1 MRPAS
6 IRARLTLWYFAVQAI
21 TFAAFGIG
29 IFFAVRGSVHAA
41 IDEDLRQRLQGI
53 RRFMERVGPK
63 FSDEDLAYELREHSG
78 LRPGGDLLQVSDVQG
93 NWIFRSAS
101 IRNYDIPRPGEN
113 QVLGEIMILDRLSAR
128 YETEVVRGIPL
139 RIVSAKFGVP
149 GNTYTVQLAAPLAQV
164 SDVLLRL
171 LWLLVL
177 SIPVVLILASLGGYW
192 MSRRAL
198 APVDAI
204 TSTARSISE
213 HSLSRR
219 LASLKTADELQRL
232 AETFNQMMDR
242 LETAFK
248 RITQFTADASHELR
262 TPTALIRTTV
272 ELSLRRDRSN
282 DEYREALGQILE
294 EAVRMGILIDNLM
307 TLARMDSG
315 AEALGFA
322 SVDIAAI
329 LGEASLAGQPLAL
342 SKQIQLDREIPHIP
356 IVVNGDAHALRRLFL
371 ILIDNAVK
379 YTATGGR
386 VFIALNTNGKD
397 AIAKVRDTGIGISA
411 EDQPAIFERFYR
423 ADKAR
428 SRESGAGLGLS
439 IARWIAEAHGAE
451 ILVESAVGQGSTFE
465 VRIPLHHEIHGSV
478 PAQT

>member
-6 IRARLTLWYFAVQAI
+6 IRARLTLWYFVVQAI
-21 TFAAFGIG
+21 TFVAFGVG

-53 RRFMERVGPK
+53 RRFMDRMGPV
-63 FSDEDLAYELREHSG
+63 FSEEDLTYELREHSG
-78 LRPGGDLLQVSDVQG
+78 LRPGGDLLQVSDAQG

-101 IRNYDIPRPGEN
+101 IRNYDIPRPGEA
-113 QVLGEIMILDRLSAR
+113 QAAPR
-128 YETEVVRGIPL
+128 YDTQIVRGVPL
-139 RIVSAKFGVP
+139 RIVSARFGVP
-149 GNTYTVQLAAPLAQV
+149 GNSYTVQLAAPLAQV
-164 SDVLLRL
+164 FDVLEELR
-171 LWLLVL
+171 WLLVL
-177 SIPVVLILASLGGYW
+177 SIPIVLVLASFGGYW

-213 HSLSRR
+213 HSLSMR
-219 LASLKTADELQRL
+219 LARLKTGDELQRL

-262 TPTALIRTTV
+262 TPTALIRTTA
-272 ELSLRRDRSN
+272 ELSLRRDRDKS
-282 DEYREALGQILE
+282 EYREALGQILE
-294 EAVRMGILIDNLM
+294 EAERTGILIDNLM

-315 AEALGFA
+315 AEAVGFA
-322 SVDIAAI
+322 TVDIASI
-329 LGEASLAGQPLAL
+329 LGEASMAGQPLAL
-342 SKQIQLDREIPHIP
+342 SKQIQLDREIPDIP
-356 IVVNGDAHALRRLFL
+356 ILVNGDAHALRRLFL

-379 YTATGGR
+379 YTPTGGR
-386 VFIALNTNGKD
+386 VFIGLNTNRNN
-397 AIAKVRDTGIGISA
+397 AVATVRDTGIGISQ
-411 EDQPAIFERFYR
+411 EDLPVIFERFYR

-439 IARWIAEAHGAE
+439 IARWIAEAHRAE
-451 ILVESAVGQGSTFE
+451 ILVESVVGQGSTFE
-465 VRIPLHHEIHGSV
+465 VRIPLHQEIGASV
-478 PAQT
+478 LAQP

>member
-1 MRPAS
+1 LRPAS

-21 TFAAFGIG
+21 AFAAFGIG
-29 IFFAVRGSVHAA
+29 IFLAVRGSVHAA

-53 RRFMERVGPK
+53 RRFMERVGPV
-63 FSDEDLAYELREHSG
+63 FSQEDLAYELREHSG
-78 LRPGGDLLQVSDVQG
+78 LRPGGDLLQVSDAQG

-101 IRNYDIPRPGEN
+101 IRDYAIPRPGED
-113 QVLGEIMILDRLSAR
+113 QAAPR
-128 YETEVVRGIPL
+128 YETQVVRGIPL
-139 RIVSAKFGVP
+139 RIVSARFGVP

-164 SDVLLRL
+164 SDVLQQLR
-171 LWLLVL
+171 WLLVL
-177 SIPVVLILASLGGYW
+177 SIPVVLVLASLGGYW

-219 LASLKTADELQRL
+219 LASLKTGDELQRL

-262 TPTALIRTTV
+262 TPTALIRTTA
-272 ELSLRRDRSN
+272 ELSLRRDRDN
-282 DEYREALGQILE
+282 AEYREALVQILE
-294 EAVRMGILIDNLM
+294 EAKGTGILIDNLM

-315 AEALGFA
+315 AEAVGF
-322 SVDIAAI
+322 SMVDIASI
-329 LGEASLAGQPLAL
+329 LGEASMASQPLAL
-342 SKQIQLDREIPHIP
+342 SKQIQLDREIPDIP
-356 IVVNGDAHALRRLFL
+356 ILVNGDSHALRRLFL

-379 YTATGGR
+379 YTPTGGR
-386 VFIALNTNGKD
+386 VFIGLNTNGND
-397 AIAKVRDTGIGISA
+397 AVARVQDTGIGISQ
-411 EDQPAIFERFYR
+411 EDLPVIFERFYR

-428 SRESGAGLGLS
+428 SREPGAGLGLS
-439 IARWIAEAHGAE
+439 IGRWIAEAHRAE
-451 ILVESAVGQGSTFE
+451 ILVKSVVGQGSTFE
-465 VRIPLHHEIHGSV
+465 VRIPLHQEIRGAV
-478 PAQT
+478 LAQP